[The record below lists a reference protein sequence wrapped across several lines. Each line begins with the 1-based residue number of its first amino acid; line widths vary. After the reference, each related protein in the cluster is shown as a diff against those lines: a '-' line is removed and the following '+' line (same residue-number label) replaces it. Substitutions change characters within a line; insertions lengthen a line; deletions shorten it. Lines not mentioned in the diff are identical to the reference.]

1 MEAIK
6 SMNKK
11 GAAPDE
17 IAKEVQKT
25 AKLGTELIKYLA
37 KAEIEA

>member
-1 MEAIK
+1 VQH
-6 SMNKK
+6 
-11 GAAPDE
+11 PDE